1 MGVPLPMIRP
11 KIAQGLEPSVLPA
24 PNILR
29 EAGWGQMDTLSDILQ
44 DGRLGDIIS
53 NIQNRAQR
61 TGFGQICVLVRTF
74 SPDLEHLTSNERRIL
89 SDLNSQPHQ
98 RVNSIYFKSECE
110 K

>member
-1 MGVPLPMIRP
+1 MPVIWYQNNRLFHQNNRTTDFISIRVGGLGIPLPMIRP

-53 NIQNRAQR
+53 NIQNRAPR
-61 TGFGQICVLVRTF
+61 TGRMQ
-74 SPDLEHLTSNERRIL
+74 NL
-89 SDLNSQPHQ
+89 SLSSY
-98 RVNSIYFKSECE
+98 VES
-110 K
+110 